1 MQKAFV
7 SGIKDRGHFDQL
19 CSLTKY
25 GSSVAFLQEE
35 ILTDYFYFIRVC
47 FSYDIEIVLFLTE
60 RTETE
65 ADSIPASISG
75 DRGTHGTTASKHL
88 LSALVVQ
95 SLQHNE

>member
-1 MQKAFV
+1 MKA
-7 SGIKDRGHFDQL
+7 SRAHA
-19 CSLTKY
+19 T
-25 GSSVAFLQEE
+25 SSATQA
-35 ILTDYFYFIRVC
+35 
-47 FSYDIEIVLFLTE
+47 
-60 RTETE
+60 RTAWGDLK